1 MKVLLRN
8 LLLFC
13 LAGVILFSLSP
24 EASAY
29 SAGDPYRPDLS
40 NLIRDPEHREY
51 VETMVDYHLR
61 TDPDIRNALEGGFAA
76 VFLFDGCSDNMKD
89 PELSDL
95 SYYRVSGVCLAIRLN
110 DRGEPRL
117 VYFNEDASTIP
128 DQPLKYGAWELPEI
142 GAVGPAT
149 VFDGTYQI
157 YSVLHRG
164 EYAALHVRTDFHDG
178 TLDAVYLTPDGGYAK
193 YRASEINVHT
203 RTSNHIAGYGMWSA
217 GCPLVGDGN
226 AWDFKW
232 LMQSTYHGIYD
243 TFEVFNYIGTLT
255 IDRQQLRQELY
266 TLYKNP
272 DAVDAFL
279 VNSRAVQP
287 ETYLEECSEK
297 APLEETEIR
306 YTSRETAL
314 MSLPCSREEDAR
326 TKVLKTIP
334 RGKKLSVTGSIRN
347 ADDNRWYI
355 VSYEGM
361 EGYLF
366 TGDTKPESW
375 FTRFRELI
383 TGK

>member
-1 MKVLLRN
+1 MKKILRN
-8 LLLFC
+8 LLLLC
-13 LAGVILFSLSP
+13 LTVCLLLPAVP
-24 EASAY
+24 AASAY
-29 SAGDPYRPDLS
+29 SLGDPWRPDLKAF
-40 NLIRDPEHREY
+40 LQDPEYRDY

-61 TDPDIRNALEGGFAA
+61 TNPDIRNALEGGFAA
-76 VFLFDGCSDNMKD
+76 VFLFDGCSDNMNN

-95 SYYRVSGVCLAIRLN
+95 SYYRVSGVCLAIKLN
-110 DRGEPRL
+110 EAGEPKL
-117 VYFNEDASTIP
+117 VYYNEDASTIP
-128 DQPLKYGAWELPEI
+128 DQPLKYGAWEIPEV
-142 GAVGPAT
+142 GEVGPAT

-164 EYAALHVRTDFHDG
+164 EYEALHVRSDFRDG
-178 TLDAVYLTPDGGYAK
+178 TLEAVYLTPDGGYTE

-226 AWDFKW
+226 AWDFKR
-232 LMQSTYHGIYD
+232 LIYSTYYTTYD
-243 TFEVFNYIGTLT
+243 TFEVLNFMGTLT

-279 VNSRAVQP
+279 ADSRSAQP
-287 ETYLEECSEK
+287 QMYLKDCSETTVF
-297 APLEETEIR
+297 EEV
-306 YTSRETAL
+306 ETRFATRDTTL
-314 MSLPCSREEDAR
+314 MSLPCSREEEAR

-334 RGKKLSVTGSIRN
+334 KGEKLSVTGSIRN
-347 ADDNRWYI
+347 ADNRKWYI
-355 VSYEGM
+355 VSYDGAEGF
-361 EGYLF
+361 LF

-375 FTRFRELI
+375 LTRFRELI